1 MGFGNWGEAHHVKFS
16 TEWDDNVYD
25 AVEKVIKIYDKY
37 FPDVLLG
44 AQEGQPE
51 NYGTQENDEIINTD
65 KPYTGAF
72 DKEYDFV
79 VRRDTFGWMTDA
91 IRNHLKYEN
100 TGIIM
105 LVIRLWMVFYVRS

>member
-1 MGFGNWGEAHHVKFS
+1 M
-16 TEWDDNVYD
+16 
-25 AVEKVIKIYDKY
+25 
-37 FPDVLLG
+37 G

-91 IRNHLKYEN
+91 IRNQTLEWFNQGIPVFLQKGIIIHLKYEN

-105 LVIRLWMVFYVRS
+105 FSYPTLDGIFTSGRS